1 MPVKSSTSSVLV
13 WPKKADVVR
22 AVESWAAATR
32 SGHSGIVGIG
42 YYGSLRRDDWGVGSD
57 VDLVVVVE
65 SSRRRAIERPLD
77 FDLSSIP
84 VPADLL
90 VFTAEEWGALE
101 RRKDRFAREM
111 RDVVW
116 L

>member
-32 SGHSGIVGIG
+32 DGQSDIVAIG

-65 SSRRRAIERPLD
+65 SSRRRTIERPLD

-90 VFTAEEWGALE
+90 VFTSAEWDAIG
-101 RRKDRFAREM
+101 RRDDRFAREM
-111 RDVVW
+111 RAVAW